1 MSIPARIK
9 KIVETTD
16 TLIVYWKNGE
26 VSKYPYLYLR
36 DNCPSPS
43 TIHSS
48 GQKLIETPAINPA
61 ICPKNSELNND
72 TEVQINWETEEHT
85 SLFSAQWLFDHR
97 LSKAAI
103 AERREQRIAREPV
116 NLWDD
121 ALNDNIPV
129 GDYTEVSVSDEALCA
144 WLENVSRYGFAVL
157 RNVPAELGMVCKVVE
172 LFGYVRETNYGK
184 LFDVKTRVNPSNLAF
199 TSLGLSAHTDNPYRN
214 PTPTLQLLH
223 CLQSSAVGGNS
234 VVVDGFK
241 IMADLKLH
249 SPQMFH
255 LLSTTP
261 VTFRFENEHEWI
273 ERTDTIIGI
282 DVFGEVNAMRFNN
295 RSVQAFEVDEDNMP
309 AFYTAYQ
316 HLAKMID
323 DERYFVQFKMEAT
336 DLFIVDNERVM
347 HGRSAYDGSA
357 GERFLQGTYAD
368 RDGLLSKLRVL
379 KRKAITQL
387 V

>member
-1 MSIPARIK
+1 MNAQADIE
-9 KIVETTD
+9 KIIETPGA
-16 TLIVYWKNGE
+16 LVVHWENGE
-26 VSKYPYLYLR
+26 ISKYPYLYLR
-36 DNCPSPS
+36 DNCPSPL
-43 TIHSS
+43 TIHSN
-48 GQKLIETPAINPA
+48 GQKLIETSAINPA
-61 ICPKNSELNND
+61 IRPKTSELNNGTEVLINWD
-72 TEVQINWETEEHT
+72 TEDHT
-85 SLFSAQWLFDHR
+85 SVFSAQWLFNHR

-103 AERREQRIAREPV
+103 AERRQQRIAREPAE
-116 NLWDD
+116 LWDD
-121 ALNDNIPV
+121 TLNNNIPV
-129 GDYTEVSVSDEALCA
+129 GDYTEVLVSDEALCA

-184 LFDVKTRVNPSNLAF
+184 LFDVKTTVNPNNLAF

-223 CLQSSAVGGNS
+223 CLQSSAIGGNS

-241 IMADLKLH
+241 VIADLKLH

-261 VTFRFENEHEWI
+261 VTFRFENQQEWI
-273 ERTDTIIGI
+273 ERTDTIIGL
-282 DVFGEVNAMRFNN
+282 DVFGEVNAIRFNN

-309 AFYTAYQ
+309 AFYAAYQ
-316 HLAKMID
+316 HLARMID

-347 HGRSAYDGSA
+347 HGRSAYDGA
-357 GERFLQGTYAD
+357 TGERFLQGTYAD

-379 KRKAITQL
+379 KRNAITQL